1 MNEADTR
8 ARLIDPKLKQS
19 GWTDTQITREQQPS
33 TVVYLDGAKE
43 PAFRLAPRGRE
54 TDAELKRL
62 ERSIL
67 DRAFRGEL

>member
-19 GWTDTQITREQQPS
+19 GWGKQAR
-33 TVVYLDGAKE
+33 
-43 PAFRLAPRGRE
+43 RLKHRHEE

-62 ERSIL
+62 EQSIL
-67 DRAFRGEL
+67 DRAFRGELSE